1 MVSTYKFRW
10 WVDQVCVPR
19 NRIFFEY
26 ANSTTETQTTPAVAP
41 TGSQTSPPTSLAPT
55 VQE

>member
-1 MVSTYKFRW
+1 MVSIYKFRW

-26 ANSTTETQTTPAVAP
+26 AKTANGELVELNYMNFAPLTYLDWNS
-41 TGSQTSPPTSLAPT
+41 
-55 VQE
+55 